1 MKLINEIKK
10 ELKELSK
17 SLLKDVITE
26 PQFEEKSEKDEF
38 LIFEEGKGSF
48 TFELEESEGTKE
60 DIEDIV
66 NLLKTGQYDRAI
78 EKIRELKSQKGFGLE
93 RDEIEL

>member
-17 SLLKDVITE
+17 SLLKDFITE
-26 PQFEEKSEKDEF
+26 PEFKEKNERDEF
-38 LIFEEGKGSF
+38 LIFEEGKG
-48 TFELEESEGTKE
+48 TLIFELEESEETNE
-60 DIEDIV
+60 NIEDIV

-78 EKIRELKSQKGFGLE
+78 EKIRELKAQKGYGL
-93 RDEIEL
+93 